1 MHVDYLIIAISAFFA
16 AGLTLLS
23 GFGLGTLLMPVVALF
38 FPLEIAVSVTAL
50 VHLANNLFKLALV
63 GSQAD
68 RGVVLRF
75 GIPAVMASF
84 LGALTLGWL
93 AHLPPLLEYQLES
106 QSLAVMPVKL
116 IVGLLIL
123 GFVFMELSPA
133 VAAMRFDSRLL
144 PVGGC
149 ISGFF
154 GGLSGNQGAFRS
166 MFLLKAGLSK
176 EQFIAT
182 GVVLAVIVDLARM
195 PVYGVEFIKAGRQV
209 DSMLVVTAC
218 LAAFAGSFLGSR
230 LLKKLTI
237 RILQILIAV
246 LLILVALGFITG
258 AL

>member
-1 MHVDYLIIAISAFFA
+1 METLVIALCAFVA

-38 FPLEIAVSVTAL
+38 FPVEIAVSVTAM

-63 GSQAD
+63 GWRAD

-75 GIPAVMASF
+75 GIPAVLAAF
-84 LGALTLGWL
+84 AGALTLGWL
-93 AHLPPLLEYQLES
+93 AHLPPLAEYSLMGRT
-106 QSLAVMPVKL
+106 LAVMPVKL
-116 IVGLLIL
+116 TVGLLIL
-123 GFVFMELSPA
+123 GFVAMELSPA
-133 VAAMRFDSRLL
+133 MAAWRFDARLL

-149 ISGFF
+149 VSGFF

-166 MFLLKAGLSK
+166 MFLLKTGLSK

-195 PVYGVEFIKAGRQV
+195 PVYGVAFFKSGPPV
-209 DSMLVVTAC
+209 DLMLVVVAC
-218 LAAFAGSFLGSR
+218 LAAFAGSFLAAR

-237 RILQILIAV
+237 RSLQVIV
-246 LLILVALGFITG
+246 GTLLILVAFGMITG
-258 AL
+258 VL

>member
-1 MHVDYLIIAISAFFA
+1 MKMDTLVIAISAFFA

-38 FPLEIAVSVTAL
+38 LPVELAVSVTAL
-50 VHLANNLFKLALV
+50 VHLANNLFKLGLV
-63 GSQAD
+63 GWKAD
-68 RGVVLRF
+68 RGVLLRF
-75 GIPAVMASF
+75 GAPAIFAAF
-84 LGALTLGWL
+84 AGAMTLGWL
-93 AHLPPLLEYQLES
+93 SHLPPLAAYQVAGHHL
-106 QSLAVMPVKL
+106 VIMPVKL

-123 GFVFMELSPA
+123 GFVIMELSPA
-133 VAAMRFDSRLL
+133 VAAMRFDPRLL

-149 ISGFF
+149 VSGFF

-195 PVYGVEFIKAGRQV
+195 PVYGVEFLKAGREV
-209 DSMLVVTAC
+209 DMVLVVTAC
-218 LAAFAGSFLGSR
+218 LAAFAGSFLASR

-237 RILQILIAV
+237 RSLQFLIGV
-246 LLILVALGFITG
+246 LLIFVAVGLISGV
-258 AL
+258 L

>member
-1 MHVDYLIIAISAFFA
+1 METLVIALSAFLA
-16 AGLTLLS
+16 SALTLLS
-23 GFGLGTLLMPVVALF
+23 GFGLGTLLMPVMALF
-38 FPLEIAVSVTAL
+38 LPVEVAVSVTAV
-50 VHLANNLFKLALV
+50 VHLANNLFKLGLV
-63 GSQAD
+63 GWQAD
-68 RGVVLRF
+68 RRVVLRF
-75 GIPAVMASF
+75 GVPAVLAAF
-84 LGALTLGWL
+84 AGAMTLGWL
-93 AHLPPLLEYQLES
+93 SHLPPLLEYQIAGHA
-106 QSLAVMPVKL
+106 LAVMPVKL
-116 IVGLLIL
+116 TVGLLIL
-123 GFVFMELSPA
+123 GFVIMELSPA

-149 ISGFF
+149 VSGFF

-195 PVYGVEFIKAGRQV
+195 PVYGVEFFKAGRQV
-209 DSMLVVTAC
+209 DTMLVVTAC

-237 RILQILIAV
+237 CFLQIIVAV
-246 LLILVALGFITG
+246 LLIVLALGFISG